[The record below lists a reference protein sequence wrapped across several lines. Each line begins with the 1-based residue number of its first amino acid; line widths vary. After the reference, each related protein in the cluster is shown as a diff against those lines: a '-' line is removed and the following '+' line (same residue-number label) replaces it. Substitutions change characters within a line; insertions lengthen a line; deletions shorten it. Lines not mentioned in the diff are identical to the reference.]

1 MMIIKNIIKATIAT
15 TAVISSAFA
24 MVLPGNALSPV
35 TYKAASN
42 YKLVPM
48 GPTSCVVMSY
58 TINRSQQ
65 TATAKYEFNGGTEV
79 PNGEKSV
86 SVVCELI
93 IPTKNGETVIKN
105 KSNGNG
111 EYSRLDKMTKKLALT
126 AAEKSEGYKNENR
139 KSDFERCGGAGSDGG
154 RDRSAVPRALLLVWR
169 SVLRDGNGLDES
181 AAV

>member
-58 TINRSQQ
+58 TINMYSTVGRRFQ
-65 TATAKYEFNGGTEV
+65 TAKKEFQWFVN
-79 PNGEKSV
+79 
-86 SVVCELI
+86 
-93 IPTKNGETVIKN
+93 
-105 KSNGNG
+105 
-111 EYSRLDKMTKKLALT
+111 
-126 AAEKSEGYKNENR
+126 
-139 KSDFERCGGAGSDGG
+139 
-154 RDRSAVPRALLLVWR
+154 
-169 SVLRDGNGLDES
+169 
-181 AAV
+181 

>member
-58 TINRSQQ
+58 TINSTVGRWFP
-65 TATAKYEFNGGTEV
+65 TAKKAFKWFVN
-79 PNGEKSV
+79 
-86 SVVCELI
+86 
-93 IPTKNGETVIKN
+93 
-105 KSNGNG
+105 
-111 EYSRLDKMTKKLALT
+111 
-126 AAEKSEGYKNENR
+126 
-139 KSDFERCGGAGSDGG
+139 
-154 RDRSAVPRALLLVWR
+154 
-169 SVLRDGNGLDES
+169 
-181 AAV
+181 

>member
-58 TINRSQQ
+58 TINQSKQ
-65 TATAKYEFNGGTEV
+65 TATAKYVF
-79 PNGEKSV
+79 
-86 SVVCELI
+86 
-93 IPTKNGETVIKN
+93 
-105 KSNGNG
+105 
-111 EYSRLDKMTKKLALT
+111 
-126 AAEKSEGYKNENR
+126 
-139 KSDFERCGGAGSDGG
+139 DGG
-154 RDRSAVPRALLLVWR
+154 RRFQTAKKEFQWFV
-169 SVLRDGNGLDES
+169 N
-181 AAV
+181 

>member
-58 TINRSQQ
+58 TINQ
-65 TATAKYEFNGGTEV
+65 
-79 PNGEKSV
+79 
-86 SVVCELI
+86 
-93 IPTKNGETVIKN
+93 ETVIKN
-105 KSNGNG
+105 KTNGNG
-111 EYSRLDKMTKKLALT
+111 EYSRLEKMTKTVALT
-126 AAEKSEGYKNENR
+126 DAEKAAGYKIQFVDISINCTSGTY
-139 KSDFERCGGAGSDGG
+139 KPFW
-154 RDRSAVPRALLLVWR
+154 AV
-169 SVLRDGNGLDES
+169 SYTY
-181 AAV
+181 

>member
-65 TATAKYEFNGGTEV
+65 TATAKYEV

-111 EYSRLDKMTKKLALT
+111 EYSRLDKMTKTVALT
-126 AAEKSEGYKNENR
+126 AAEKAAGYKIQFVDISINCTSGTY
-139 KSDFERCGGAGSDGG
+139 KPFW
-154 RDRSAVPRALLLVWR
+154 AV
-169 SVLRDGNGLDES
+169 SYTY
-181 AAV
+181 

>member
-15 TAVISSAFA
+15 TAVISSAFD

-79 PNGEKSV
+79 PNGEKAFQWFV
-86 SVVCELI
+86 
-93 IPTKNGETVIKN
+93 N
-105 KSNGNG
+105 
-111 EYSRLDKMTKKLALT
+111 
-126 AAEKSEGYKNENR
+126 
-139 KSDFERCGGAGSDGG
+139 
-154 RDRSAVPRALLLVWR
+154 
-169 SVLRDGNGLDES
+169 
-181 AAV
+181 

>member
-1 MMIIKNIIKATIAT
+1 
-15 TAVISSAFA
+15 
-24 MVLPGNALSPV
+24 
-35 TYKAASN
+35 
-42 YKLVPM
+42 M

-105 KSNGNG
+105 KTNGNG
-111 EYSRLDKMTKKLALT
+111 EYSRLDKMTKTVALT
-126 AAEKSEGYKNENR
+126 DAEKAAGYKIQFVDISINCTSGTY
-139 KSDFERCGGAGSDGG
+139 KPFW
-154 RDRSAVPRALLLVWR
+154 AV
-169 SVLRDGNGLDES
+169 SYTY
-181 AAV
+181 

>member
-58 TINRSQQ
+58 TCLLYTSNICY
-65 TATAKYEFNGGTEV
+65 ATA
-79 PNGEKSV
+79 
-86 SVVCELI
+86 
-93 IPTKNGETVIKN
+93 
-105 KSNGNG
+105 
-111 EYSRLDKMTKKLALT
+111 
-126 AAEKSEGYKNENR
+126 
-139 KSDFERCGGAGSDGG
+139 
-154 RDRSAVPRALLLVWR
+154 
-169 SVLRDGNGLDES
+169 SVLPFIIGNNDMTTMIKVLKEKQKMSKTDI
-181 AAV
+181 